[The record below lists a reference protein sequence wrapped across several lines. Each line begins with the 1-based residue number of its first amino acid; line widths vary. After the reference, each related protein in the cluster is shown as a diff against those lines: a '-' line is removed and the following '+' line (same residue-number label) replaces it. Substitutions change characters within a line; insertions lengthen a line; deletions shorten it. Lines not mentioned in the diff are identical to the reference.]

1 MGVPNYCRLVR
12 LLLSTAI
19 VATTFALWVRAR
31 LVGTRLSPFFVL
43 LVLAIIV
50 AASYVMFGKRLFGDA
65 VEEATEIRDSTGGT
79 DDE

>member
-1 MGVPNYCRLVR
+1 MPNYRRLVR

-50 AASYVMFGKRLFGDA
+50 AASYVVFGKRLFGDA
-65 VEEATEIRDSTGGT
+65 VDEAKEIRSTTEDS
-79 DDE
+79 DEQ